1 MDQLFLMGH
10 IENTRQNMEKSNWKV
25 FVRTQSYLKP
35 YVIRYVFFVLVSG
48 LGQFLTFSSVGVFLK
63 EIVLM
68 VSSSTSDFTIQKGIL
83 YLLATFCFT
92 CFMGFGIFNI
102 KKIEQKIRVT
112 LRKEMLNGYIHSD
125 EKEVEKISDTE
136 VMNRMSMDLTKMV
149 DLVGWIMAGSI
160 YMPVISGFLS
170 VIYLCHVDF
179 RIALLCIFISVIEY
193 YLLRL
198 FSKKRMQ
205 AMQGITLSKN
215 EIVNFLNEE
224 IDGAKEVRTYGLLTK
239 FRELLDQKIVK
250 LNQYVRRYNAMN
262 ATRLF
267 VSMFYIE
274 CIEEVVLLIVGAY
287 LSSIGAIVFANIMIA
302 IQLSDQINQMIVATS
317 ILKMFVDEYAIHE
330 KRVFEIIDLKPQIET
345 RKIDKDSVLRM
356 EQVCFS
362 YDKKE
367 VLHDISFAIQKNQK
381 IGIVGESGSGKSTI
395 MKLLLGLYK
404 PSFGTVSKMQNLSIS
419 YMPQDSSMFFTS
431 VKNNI
436 ALSSQ
441 GSMKKIE
448 ESSLDAGAN
457 AFIEKKEDGYD
468 HMIQS
473 GEEGFSGGECQ
484 RISLA
489 RMFYQ
494 DADVFVLDEPTSA
507 LDVKTEKSIQ
517 NIVDKIS
524 DKTIVVVT
532 HRLSFV
538 ENFDRIFVVDNGKIV
553 EEGTH
558 QQLLDQQGVYA
569 SMYRKGAVTVET
581 AQKKRKNS

>member
-1 MDQLFLMGH
+1 MDQLFLMEH
-10 IENTRQNMEKSNWKV
+10 IRNTRQNMEKSSWKV

-35 YVIRYVFFVLVSG
+35 YVISYIFFVLVSG

-125 EKEVEKISDTE
+125 EKEVEMISDAE

-179 RIALLCIFISVIEY
+179 RIALLCVFISVIEY

-198 FSKKRMQ
+198 FSKKRMLT
-205 AMQGITLSKN
+205 MQGITLSKN

-250 LNQYVRRYNAMN
+250 LNRFVRRYNAMN

-317 ILKMFVDEYAIHE
+317 ILKMFVDEYAVYE

-448 ESSLDAGAN
+448 ESSLDAGAK

-468 HMIQS
+468 HTIQS

-494 DADVFVLDEPTSA
+494 NADIFVLDEPTSA

-538 ENFDRIFVVDNGKIV
+538 ENFDRIFVVDNGRIV

-569 SMYRKGAVTVET
+569 SMYRKQNG
-581 AQKKRKNS
+581 S

>member
-1 MDQLFLMGH
+1 MDQLFLMEH
-10 IENTRQNMEKSNWKV
+10 IRNTRQNMEKSSWKV

-35 YVIRYVFFVLVSG
+35 YVISYIFFVLVSG

-125 EKEVEKISDTE
+125 EKEVEKISDAE

-179 RIALLCIFISVIEY
+179 RIAFLCIFISVIEY

-198 FSKKRMQ
+198 FSKKRML

-239 FRELLDQKIVK
+239 FRELIDQKIVK

-569 SMYRKGAVTVET
+569 SMYRKQNG
-581 AQKKRKNS
+581 S

>member
-1 MDQLFLMGH
+1 MDQLFSMEH
-10 IENTRQNMEKSNWKV
+10 IWNTRRNMEKSNWKV

-35 YVIRYVFFVLVSG
+35 YVIPYVFFVLVSG

-68 VSSSTSDFTIQKGIL
+68 VSSNTSDFTIQKGIL

-125 EKEVEKISDTE
+125 EKEVEMISDTE

-224 IDGAKEVRTYGLLTK
+224 IDGAKEVRIYGLLTK

-436 ALSSQ
+436 SLSSQ

-569 SMYRKGAVTVET
+569 SMYRKQNG
-581 AQKKRKNS
+581 S

>member
-1 MDQLFLMGH
+1 
-10 IENTRQNMEKSNWKV
+10 MEKSNWKV

-68 VSSSTSDFTIQKGIL
+68 VSSNTSDFTIQKGIL

-198 FSKKRMQ
+198 FSKKRMLT
-205 AMQGITLSKN
+205 MQGITLSKN

-239 FRELLDQKIVK
+239 FRELIDQKIVK

-569 SMYRKGAVTVET
+569 SMYRKEAVTVET

>member
-1 MDQLFLMGH
+1 MDQLFLMEH
-10 IENTRQNMEKSNWKV
+10 IRNTRQNMEKSNWKV

-68 VSSSTSDFTIQKGIL
+68 VSLNTSDFTIQKGIL

-179 RIALLCIFISVIEY
+179 RIAFLCIFISVIEY

-317 ILKMFVDEYAIHE
+317 VLKMFVDEYAIHE

-345 RKIDKDSVLRM
+345 RKIDKDSALRM

-436 ALSSQ
+436 SLSSQ

-473 GEEGFSGGECQ
+473 GKEGFSGGECQ

-569 SMYRKGAVTVET
+569 SMYRKQNG
-581 AQKKRKNS
+581 S

>member
-1 MDQLFLMGH
+1 MDQLFLMEH
-10 IENTRQNMEKSNWKV
+10 IRNTRQNMEKSNWKV

-35 YVIRYVFFVLVSG
+35 YVISYIFFVLVSG

-179 RIALLCIFISVIEY
+179 RIAFLCIFISVIEY

-198 FSKKRMQ
+198 FSKKRML

-239 FRELLDQKIVK
+239 FRELIDQKIVK

-436 ALSSQ
+436 SLSSQ

-473 GEEGFSGGECQ
+473 GKEGFSGGECQ

-569 SMYRKGAVTVET
+569 SMYRKQNG
-581 AQKKRKNS
+581 S

>member
-1 MDQLFLMGH
+1 MDQLFLMER
-10 IENTRQNMEKSNWKV
+10 IENTRQTMEKSNWKV

-35 YVIRYVFFVLVSG
+35 YVVPYVFFVLVSG

-179 RIALLCIFISVIEY
+179 RIAFLCIFISVIEY

-198 FSKKRMQ
+198 FSKKRML

-239 FRELLDQKIVK
+239 FRELIDQKIVK
-250 LNQYVRRYNAMN
+250 LNRFVRRYNAMN

-436 ALSSQ
+436 SLSSQ

-473 GEEGFSGGECQ
+473 GKEGFSGGECQ

-517 NIVDKIS
+517 NIVDKIF

-538 ENFDRIFVVDNGKIV
+538 ENFDRIFVVDNGRIV

-558 QQLLDQQGVYA
+558 QQLLNQQGVYA
-569 SMYRKGAVTVET
+569 SMYRKQNG
-581 AQKKRKNS
+581 S

>member
-1 MDQLFLMGH
+1 
-10 IENTRQNMEKSNWKV
+10 MEKSNWKV

-35 YVIRYVFFVLVSG
+35 YVIRYIFFALVSG

-125 EKEVEKISDTE
+125 EKEVEKISDAE

-179 RIALLCIFISVIEY
+179 RIALLCVFISVIEY

-198 FSKKRMQ
+198 FSKKRMLT
-205 AMQGITLSKN
+205 MQGITLSKN

-224 IDGAKEVRTYGLLTK
+224 IDGAKEVRTYGLLTE
-239 FRELLDQKIVK
+239 FQELLEKKIVK

-274 CIEEVVLLIVGAY
+274 CIEEVVLLMAGAY

-317 ILKMFVDEYAIHE
+317 ILKMFVDEYAVYE
-330 KRVFEIIDLKPQIET
+330 KRVFEIVDLKPQIET
-345 RKIDKDSVLRM
+345 RKIDEDSVLRM

-404 PSFGTVSKMQNLSIS
+404 PASGTVKKMQNLSIS

-436 ALSSQ
+436 ALSSK

-457 AFIEKKEDGYD
+457 AFIEKKEDEYD
-468 HMIQS
+468 YVIQS

-558 QQLLDQQGVYA
+558 QQLLNQQGVYA
-569 SMYRKGAVTVET
+569 SMYRKQNG
-581 AQKKRKNS
+581 S

>member
-1 MDQLFLMGH
+1 
-10 IENTRQNMEKSNWKV
+10 MEKSNWKV

-35 YVIRYVFFVLVSG
+35 YVVPYVFFVLVSG

-68 VSSSTSDFTIQKGIL
+68 VSLNTSDFTIQKGIL

-149 DLVGWIMAGSI
+149 ELVGWIMAGSI

-179 RIALLCIFISVIEY
+179 RIAFLCIFISVIEY

-198 FSKKRMQ
+198 FSKKRML

-317 ILKMFVDEYAIHE
+317 VLKMFVDEYAIHE

-436 ALSSQ
+436 SLSSQ

-569 SMYRKGAVTVET
+569 SMYRKQNG
-581 AQKKRKNS
+581 S

>member
-10 IENTRQNMEKSNWKV
+10 IENTRQNMEKSSWKV
-25 FVRTQSYLKP
+25 FARTQSYLKP
-35 YVIRYVFFVLVSG
+35 YVISYIFFVLVSG

-179 RIALLCIFISVIEY
+179 RIALLCVFISMIEY

-198 FSKKRMQ
+198 FSKKRMLT
-205 AMQGITLSKN
+205 MQGITLSKN

-448 ESSLDAGAN
+448 ESSLDAGAK

-468 HMIQS
+468 HTIQS

-494 DADVFVLDEPTSA
+494 NADIFVLDEPTSA

-569 SMYRKGAVTVET
+569 RMYRKQNG
-581 AQKKRKNS
+581 S

>member
-1 MDQLFLMGH
+1 
-10 IENTRQNMEKSNWKV
+10 MEKSSWKV

-35 YVIRYVFFVLVSG
+35 YVISYIFFVLVSG

-125 EKEVEKISDTE
+125 EKEVEMISDAE

-170 VIYLCHVDF
+170 VIYLYHVDF
-179 RIALLCIFISVIEY
+179 RIALLCVFISVIEY

-198 FSKKRMQ
+198 FSKKRMLT
-205 AMQGITLSKN
+205 MQGITLSKN

-250 LNQYVRRYNAMN
+250 LNRFVRRYNAMN

-302 IQLSDQINQMIVATS
+302 IQLSDQINQMIVAS
-317 ILKMFVDEYAIHE
+317 SVLKMFVDEYAVYE

-436 ALSSQ
+436 SLSSQ

-468 HMIQS
+468 YMIQS

-494 DADVFVLDEPTSA
+494 NADVFVLDEPTSA

-538 ENFDRIFVVDNGKIV
+538 ENFDRIFVVDNGRVV

-558 QQLLDQQGVYA
+558 QQLLNQQGVYA
-569 SMYRKGAVTVET
+569 SMYRKQRGC
-581 AQKKRKNS
+581 NS

>member
-1 MDQLFLMGH
+1 
-10 IENTRQNMEKSNWKV
+10 MEKSNWKV

-68 VSSSTSDFTIQKGIL
+68 VSSNTSDFTIQKGIL

-125 EKEVEKISDTE
+125 EKEVEKISDAE
-136 VMNRMSMDLTKMV
+136 VMNRMSMDLIKMV

-179 RIALLCIFISVIEY
+179 RIAFLCIFISVIEY
-193 YLLRL
+193 YLLKL
-198 FSKKRMQ
+198 FSKKRML

-239 FRELLDQKIVK
+239 FRELIDQKIVK

-448 ESSLDAGAN
+448 ESSLDAGAK

-468 HMIQS
+468 HTIQS

-494 DADVFVLDEPTSA
+494 NADIFVLDEPTSA

-569 SMYRKGAVTVET
+569 SMYRKQNG
-581 AQKKRKNS
+581 S

>member
-1 MDQLFLMGH
+1 
-10 IENTRQNMEKSNWKV
+10 MEKSNWKV

-125 EKEVEKISDTE
+125 EKEVEMISDAE

-179 RIALLCIFISVIEY
+179 RIALLCVFISVIEY

-198 FSKKRMQ
+198 FSKKRMLT
-205 AMQGITLSKN
+205 MQGITLSKN

-224 IDGAKEVRTYGLLTK
+224 IDGAKEVRTYGLLAK

-436 ALSSQ
+436 SLSSQ

-468 HMIQS
+468 HTIQS

-494 DADVFVLDEPTSA
+494 NADVFVLDEPTSA

-538 ENFDRIFVVDNGKIV
+538 ENFDRIFVVDNGRIV
-553 EEGTH
+553 EVGTH

-569 SMYRKGAVTVET
+569 SMYRKQNG
-581 AQKKRKNS
+581 S

>member
-1 MDQLFLMGH
+1 MDQLFLMEH
-10 IENTRQNMEKSNWKV
+10 IRNTRQNMEKSNWKV

-125 EKEVEKISDTE
+125 EKEVEKISDAE
-136 VMNRMSMDLTKMV
+136 VMNRMSMDLIKMV

-179 RIALLCIFISVIEY
+179 RIAFLCIFISVIEY
-193 YLLRL
+193 YLLKL
-198 FSKKRMQ
+198 FSKKRML

-317 ILKMFVDEYAIHE
+317 VLKMFVDEYAIHE

-436 ALSSQ
+436 SLSSQ

-448 ESSLDAGAN
+448 ESSLDAGAK

-494 DADVFVLDEPTSA
+494 DVDVFVLDEPTSA

-538 ENFDRIFVVDNGKIV
+538 ENFDRIFVVNDGKIV

-558 QQLLDQQGVYA
+558 QQLLNQQGVYA
-569 SMYRKGAVTVET
+569 SMYRKQNG
-581 AQKKRKNS
+581 S

>member
-1 MDQLFLMGH
+1 
-10 IENTRQNMEKSNWKV
+10 MEKSNWKV

-179 RIALLCIFISVIEY
+179 RIAFLCIFISVIEY

-198 FSKKRMQ
+198 FSKKRML

-239 FRELLDQKIVK
+239 FRELIDQKIVK

-569 SMYRKGAVTVET
+569 SMYRKQNG
-581 AQKKRKNS
+581 S

>member
-1 MDQLFLMGH
+1 MDQLFLMEH
-10 IENTRQNMEKSNWKV
+10 IRNTRQNMEKSNWKV

-35 YVIRYVFFVLVSG
+35 YVISYIFFVLVSG

-125 EKEVEKISDTE
+125 EKEVEKISDAE

-179 RIALLCIFISVIEY
+179 RIALLCVFISVIEY

-198 FSKKRMQ
+198 FSKKRMMT
-205 AMQGITLSKN
+205 MQGITLSKN

-302 IQLSDQINQMIVATS
+302 IQLSDQINQMIVAIS
-317 ILKMFVDEYAIHE
+317 ILKMFVDEYAVYE

-395 MKLLLGLYK
+395 MKLLLGLYM
-404 PSFGTVSKMQNLSIS
+404 PDSGTVSKMQNLSIS

-457 AFIEKKEDGYD
+457 LFIEKKEDGYD

-494 DADVFVLDEPTSA
+494 NADIFVLDEPTSA

-569 SMYRKGAVTVET
+569 SMYRKQNG
-581 AQKKRKNS
+581 S

>member
-1 MDQLFLMGH
+1 MDQLFLMEH
-10 IENTRQNMEKSNWKV
+10 IRNTRQNMEKSSWKV

-35 YVIRYVFFVLVSG
+35 YVISYIFFVLVSG

-125 EKEVEKISDTE
+125 EKEVEKISDAE

-179 RIALLCIFISVIEY
+179 RIALLCVFISVIEY

-198 FSKKRMQ
+198 FSKKRMLT
-205 AMQGITLSKN
+205 MQEITLSKN

-287 LSSIGAIVFANIMIA
+287 LSSIGAIAFANIMIA

-448 ESSLDAGAN
+448 ESSLDAGAK

-468 HMIQS
+468 HTIQS

-494 DADVFVLDEPTSA
+494 NADIFVLDEPTSA

-538 ENFDRIFVVDNGKIV
+538 ENFDRIFVVDNGRIV

-558 QQLLDQQGVYA
+558 QQLLDQHGVYA
-569 SMYRKGAVTVET
+569 SMYRKQNG
-581 AQKKRKNS
+581 S

>member
-1 MDQLFLMGH
+1 
-10 IENTRQNMEKSNWKV
+10 MEKSNWKV

-35 YVIRYVFFVLVSG
+35 YVVPYVFFVLVSG

-68 VSSSTSDFTIQKGIL
+68 VSLNTSDFTIQKGIL

-179 RIALLCIFISVIEY
+179 RIAFLCVFISVIEY

-198 FSKKRMQ
+198 FSKKRMLT
-205 AMQGITLSKN
+205 MQGITLSKN
-215 EIVNFLNEE
+215 EIANFLNEE

-250 LNQYVRRYNAMN
+250 LNRFVRRYNAMN

-302 IQLSDQINQMIVATS
+302 IQLSDQINQMIVAS
-317 ILKMFVDEYAIHE
+317 SVLKMFVDEYAIHE
-330 KRVFEIIDLKPQIET
+330 KRVFEIVDLKPQIET

-436 ALSSQ
+436 SLSSQ

-448 ESSLDAGAN
+448 ESSLDAGAK
-457 AFIEKKEDGYD
+457 AFIDKKEDGYD
-468 HMIQS
+468 YVIQS

-489 RMFYQ
+489 RLFYQ

-538 ENFDRIFVVDNGKIV
+538 ENFDRIFVVNNGEIV

-569 SMYRKGAVTVET
+569 SMYRKQNG
-581 AQKKRKNS
+581 S

>member
-1 MDQLFLMGH
+1 MDQLFLMEH
-10 IENTRQNMEKSNWKV
+10 IRNTRQNMEKSNWKV

-68 VSSSTSDFTIQKGIL
+68 VSSNTSDFTIQKGIL

-125 EKEVEKISDTE
+125 EKEVEKISDAE
-136 VMNRMSMDLTKMV
+136 VMNRMSMDLIKMV

-179 RIALLCIFISVIEY
+179 RIAFLCIFISVIEY

-198 FSKKRMQ
+198 FSKKRML

-239 FRELLDQKIVK
+239 FRELIDQKIVK

-317 ILKMFVDEYAIHE
+317 ILKMFVDEYAVYE

-448 ESSLDAGAN
+448 ESSLDAGAK

-468 HMIQS
+468 HTIQS

-494 DADVFVLDEPTSA
+494 NADIFVLDEPTSA

-569 SMYRKGAVTVET
+569 SMYRKQNG
-581 AQKKRKNS
+581 S

>member
-1 MDQLFLMGH
+1 MDQLFLMEH
-10 IENTRQNMEKSNWKV
+10 IRNTRQNMEKSNWKV

-68 VSSSTSDFTIQKGIL
+68 VSSNTSDFTIQKGIL

-179 RIALLCIFISVIEY
+179 RIAFLCIFISVIEY
-193 YLLRL
+193 YLLKL
-198 FSKKRMQ
+198 FSKKRML

-317 ILKMFVDEYAIHE
+317 ILKMFVDEYAVYE

-448 ESSLDAGAN
+448 ESSLDAGAKV
-457 AFIEKKEDGYD
+457 FIEKEEDGYD

-494 DADVFVLDEPTSA
+494 NADIFVLDEPTSA

-538 ENFDRIFVVDNGKIV
+538 ENFDRIFVVDNGRIV

-569 SMYRKGAVTVET
+569 SMYRKQNG
-581 AQKKRKNS
+581 S

>member
-1 MDQLFLMGH
+1 MDQLFLMEH
-10 IENTRQNMEKSNWKV
+10 IRNTRQNMEKSNWKV

-35 YVIRYVFFVLVSG
+35 YVISYIFFVLVSG

-102 KKIEQKIRVT
+102 KKIEQKIRET

-125 EKEVEKISDTE
+125 EKEVEKISDAE

-179 RIALLCIFISVIEY
+179 RIAFLCVFISVIEY

-198 FSKKRMQ
+198 FSKKRMLT
-205 AMQGITLSKN
+205 MQGITLSKN

-250 LNQYVRRYNAMN
+250 LNQFVRRYNAMN

-302 IQLSDQINQMIVATS
+302 IQLSDQINQMIVAS
-317 ILKMFVDEYAIHE
+317 SVLKMFVDEYAIHE

-419 YMPQDSSMFFTS
+419 YMSQDSSMFFTS

-448 ESSLDAGAN
+448 ESSLDAGAK

-468 HMIQS
+468 YDIQS

-494 DADVFVLDEPTSA
+494 NADVFVLDEPTSA

-538 ENFDRIFVVDNGKIV
+538 ENFDRIFVVDNGRIV

-558 QQLLDQQGVYA
+558 QQLLNQQGVYA
-569 SMYRKGAVTVET
+569 SMYRKQNG
-581 AQKKRKNS
+581 S

>member
-1 MDQLFLMGH
+1 MDQLFLMEH
-10 IENTRQNMEKSNWKV
+10 IRNTRQNMEKSNWKV

-35 YVIRYVFFVLVSG
+35 YVISYIFFVLVSG

-170 VIYLCHVDF
+170 VIYLCRVDF

-198 FSKKRMQ
+198 FSKKRMLT
-205 AMQGITLSKN
+205 MQGITLSKN

-250 LNQYVRRYNAMN
+250 LNRFVRRYNAMN

-317 ILKMFVDEYAIHE
+317 VLKMFVDEYAIHE

-436 ALSSQ
+436 SLSSQ

-473 GEEGFSGGECQ
+473 GKEGFSGGECQ

-569 SMYRKGAVTVET
+569 SMYRKQNG
-581 AQKKRKNS
+581 S

>member
-1 MDQLFLMGH
+1 
-10 IENTRQNMEKSNWKV
+10 MEKSNWKV
-25 FVRTQSYLKP
+25 FARTQSYLKP

-149 DLVGWIMAGSI
+149 DLVGWIMVGSI

-179 RIALLCIFISVIEY
+179 RIAFLCVFISVIEY

-198 FSKKRMQ
+198 FSKKRMLT
-205 AMQGITLSKN
+205 MQGITLSKN

-317 ILKMFVDEYAIHE
+317 VLKMFVDEYAIHE

-345 RKIDKDSVLRM
+345 RKIDEDSVLRM

-436 ALSSQ
+436 SLSSQ

-494 DADVFVLDEPTSA
+494 NADAFVLDEPTSA

-558 QQLLDQQGVYA
+558 QQLLNQQGVYA
-569 SMYRKGAVTVET
+569 SMYRKQNG
-581 AQKKRKNS
+581 S

>member
-1 MDQLFLMGH
+1 
-10 IENTRQNMEKSNWKV
+10 MEKSSWKV

-48 LGQFLTFSSVGVFLK
+48 LGQFLTFSSVGVFLE

-198 FSKKRMQ
+198 FSKKRML

-239 FRELLDQKIVK
+239 FRELIDQKIVK

-436 ALSSQ
+436 SLSSQ

-473 GEEGFSGGECQ
+473 GKEGFSGGECQ

-538 ENFDRIFVVDNGKIV
+538 ENFDRIFVVDNGRIV

-558 QQLLDQQGVYA
+558 QQLLNQQGVYA
-569 SMYRKGAVTVET
+569 SMYRKQNG
-581 AQKKRKNS
+581 S

>member
-1 MDQLFLMGH
+1 
-10 IENTRQNMEKSNWKV
+10 MEKSNWKV

-224 IDGAKEVRTYGLLTK
+224 IDGAKEVRIYGLLTK

-436 ALSSQ
+436 SLSSQ

-538 ENFDRIFVVDNGKIV
+538 ENFDRIFVVDNGRIV

-558 QQLLDQQGVYA
+558 QQLLNQQGVYA
-569 SMYRKGAVTVET
+569 SMYRKQNG
-581 AQKKRKNS
+581 S

>member
-1 MDQLFLMGH
+1 MDQLFSMEH
-10 IENTRQNMEKSNWKV
+10 IWNTRQNMEKSNWKV

-35 YVIRYVFFVLVSG
+35 YVISYVFFVLVSG

-125 EKEVEKISDTE
+125 EKEVEKISDAE

-179 RIALLCIFISVIEY
+179 RIALLCVFISVIEY

-198 FSKKRMQ
+198 FSKKRMLT
-205 AMQGITLSKN
+205 MQGITLSKN

-274 CIEEVVLLIVGAY
+274 CIEEVVLLTVGAY

-317 ILKMFVDEYAIHE
+317 VLKMFVDEYAIHE

-436 ALSSQ
+436 SLSSQ

-448 ESSLDAGAN
+448 ESSLDAGAKV
-457 AFIEKKEDGYD
+457 FIEKEEDGYD

-494 DADVFVLDEPTSA
+494 NADAFVLDEPTSA

-558 QQLLDQQGVYA
+558 QQLLNQQGVYA
-569 SMYRKGAVTVET
+569 SMYRKQNG
-581 AQKKRKNS
+581 S

>member
-1 MDQLFLMGH
+1 MDQLFLMEH
-10 IENTRQNMEKSNWKV
+10 IRNTRQNMEKSNWKV

-68 VSSSTSDFTIQKGIL
+68 VSSNTSDFTIQKGIL

-125 EKEVEKISDTE
+125 EKEVEKISDAE
-136 VMNRMSMDLTKMV
+136 VMNRMSMDLIKMV

-179 RIALLCIFISVIEY
+179 RIAFLCIFISVIEY

-198 FSKKRMQ
+198 FSKKRML

-239 FRELLDQKIVK
+239 FRELIDQKIVK

-317 ILKMFVDEYAIHE
+317 VLKMFVDEYAIHE

-436 ALSSQ
+436 SLSSQ

-494 DADVFVLDEPTSA
+494 NADVFVLDEPTSA

-538 ENFDRIFVVDNGKIV
+538 ENFDRIFVVDNGRIV

-569 SMYRKGAVTVET
+569 SMYRKQNG
-581 AQKKRKNS
+581 S

>member
-1 MDQLFLMGH
+1 
-10 IENTRQNMEKSNWKV
+10 MEKSNWKV

-68 VSSSTSDFTIQKGIL
+68 VSSNTSDFTIQKGIL

-136 VMNRMSMDLTKMV
+136 VMNRMSMDLIKMV

-179 RIALLCIFISVIEY
+179 RIALLCVFISVIEY

-198 FSKKRMQ
+198 FSKKRMLT
-205 AMQGITLSKN
+205 MQGITLSKN

-317 ILKMFVDEYAIHE
+317 VLKMFVDEYAIHE

-436 ALSSQ
+436 SLSSQ

-569 SMYRKGAVTVET
+569 SVYRKQNG
-581 AQKKRKNS
+581 S

>member
-1 MDQLFLMGH
+1 MDQLFLMEH
-10 IENTRQNMEKSNWKV
+10 IRNTRQNMEKSNWKV

-35 YVIRYVFFVLVSG
+35 YVISYIFFVLVSG

-125 EKEVEKISDTE
+125 EKEVEKISDAE

-179 RIALLCIFISVIEY
+179 RIAFLCVFISVIEY

-198 FSKKRMQ
+198 FSKKRMLT
-205 AMQGITLSKN
+205 MQGITLSKN

-287 LSSIGAIVFANIMIA
+287 LSSVGAIVFANIMIA
-302 IQLSDQINQMIVATS
+302 IQLSDQINQMIVAS
-317 ILKMFVDEYAIHE
+317 SVLKMFVDEYAIHE

-419 YMPQDSSMFFTS
+419 YMSQDSSMFFTS

-448 ESSLDAGAN
+448 ESSLDAGAK

-468 HMIQS
+468 YDIQS

-558 QQLLDQQGVYA
+558 QQLLNQQGVYA
-569 SMYRKGAVTVET
+569 SMYRKQNG
-581 AQKKRKNS
+581 S

>member
-1 MDQLFLMGH
+1 MGQLFSMEH
-10 IENTRQNMEKSNWKV
+10 IWNTRQNMEKSNWKV

-35 YVIRYVFFVLVSG
+35 YVISYIFFVLVSG

-179 RIALLCIFISVIEY
+179 RIAFLCIFISVIEY

-198 FSKKRMQ
+198 FSKKRML

-239 FRELLDQKIVK
+239 FRELIDQKIVK

-436 ALSSQ
+436 SLSSQ

-538 ENFDRIFVVDNGKIV
+538 ENFDRIFVVDNGRIV

-569 SMYRKGAVTVET
+569 SMYRKQNG
-581 AQKKRKNS
+581 S

>member
-1 MDQLFLMGH
+1 MDQLFLMER
-10 IENTRQNMEKSNWKV
+10 IENTRQTMEKSNWKV

-35 YVIRYVFFVLVSG
+35 YVVPYVFFVLVSG

-83 YLLATFCFT
+83 YLFATFCFT
-92 CFMGFGIFNI
+92 CFMGFGILNI

-179 RIALLCIFISVIEY
+179 WIAFLCVFISVIEY

-198 FSKKRMQ
+198 FSKRRMQ
-205 AMQGITLSKN
+205 SMQGITLSKN

-239 FRELLDQKIVK
+239 FQELLEKKIVK
-250 LNQYVRRYNAMN
+250 LNQYVRHYNAMN

-274 CIEEVVLLIVGAY
+274 CIEEVVLLMAGAY

-317 ILKMFVDEYAIHE
+317 VLKMFVDEYAVYE
-330 KRVFEIIDLKPQIET
+330 KRVFEIVDLKPQIET
-345 RKIDKDSVLRM
+345 RKIDEDSVLRM

-362 YDKKE
+362 YDKRE

-404 PSFGTVSKMQNLSIS
+404 PASGTVSKMQNQSIS

-436 ALSSQ
+436 SLSFQ
-441 GSMKKIE
+441 GSMQKIE
-448 ESSLDAGAN
+448 KSSLDAGAN
-457 AFIEKKEDGYD
+457 AFIDKKEDGYD

-494 DADVFVLDEPTSA
+494 DADVFVLDEPTSS
-507 LDVKTEKSIQ
+507 LDIKTEKSIQ
-517 NIVDKIS
+517 NIIDKIS
-524 DKTIVVVT
+524 DKTIIVVT

-538 ENFDRIFVVDNGKIV
+538 ENFDRIFVMNDGKIV

-569 SMYRKGAVTVET
+569 SMYRKQNG
-581 AQKKRKNS
+581 S

>member
-1 MDQLFLMGH
+1 
-10 IENTRQNMEKSNWKV
+10 MEKSSWKV

-35 YVIRYVFFVLVSG
+35 YVISYIFFVLVSG

-179 RIALLCIFISVIEY
+179 WIAFLCIFISVIEY

-198 FSKKRMQ
+198 FSKKRML

-239 FRELLDQKIVK
+239 FRELIDQKIVK

-436 ALSSQ
+436 SLSSQ

-473 GEEGFSGGECQ
+473 GKEGFSGGECQ

-517 NIVDKIS
+517 NIVDKIF

-538 ENFDRIFVVDNGKIV
+538 ENFDRIFVVDNGRIV

-558 QQLLDQQGVYA
+558 QQLLNQQGVYA
-569 SMYRKGAVTVET
+569 SMYRKQNG
-581 AQKKRKNS
+581 S

>member
-1 MDQLFLMGH
+1 MDQLFLMEH
-10 IENTRQNMEKSNWKV
+10 IRNTRQNMEKSNWKV

-35 YVIRYVFFVLVSG
+35 YVVPYVFFVLVSG

-436 ALSSQ
+436 SLSSQ

-569 SMYRKGAVTVET
+569 SMYRKQNG
-581 AQKKRKNS
+581 S

>member
-1 MDQLFLMGH
+1 MDQLFLMEH
-10 IENTRQNMEKSNWKV
+10 IKNTRQNMEKSNWKV
-25 FVRTQSYLKP
+25 FARTQSYLKP

-179 RIALLCIFISVIEY
+179 RIAFLCVFISVIEY

-198 FSKKRMQ
+198 FSKKRMLT
-205 AMQGITLSKN
+205 MQGITLSKN

-224 IDGAKEVRTYGLLTK
+224 IDGAKEVRTYVLLTK

-274 CIEEVVLLIVGAY
+274 CIEEVVLLIVGSY

-317 ILKMFVDEYAIHE
+317 VLKMFVDEYAIHE

-448 ESSLDAGAN
+448 ESSLDAGAK

-468 HMIQS
+468 HTIQS

-494 DADVFVLDEPTSA
+494 NADVFVLDEPTSA

-538 ENFDRIFVVDNGKIV
+538 ENFDRIFVVNDGKIV

-569 SMYRKGAVTVET
+569 SMYRKQNG
-581 AQKKRKNS
+581 S

>member
-1 MDQLFLMGH
+1 MDQLFLMEH
-10 IENTRQNMEKSNWKV
+10 IRNTRQNMEKSNWKV

-35 YVIRYVFFVLVSG
+35 YVISYIFFVLVSG

-125 EKEVEKISDTE
+125 EKEVEKISDAE

-170 VIYLCHVDF
+170 VIYLCHIDF
-179 RIALLCIFISVIEY
+179 RIALLCVFISVIEY

-205 AMQGITLSKN
+205 AMQGITLSKD

-317 ILKMFVDEYAIHE
+317 VLKMFVDEYAIHE

-448 ESSLDAGAN
+448 ESSLDAGAK
-457 AFIEKKEDGYD
+457 AFIDKKEDGYD
-468 HMIQS
+468 HTIQS

-494 DADVFVLDEPTSA
+494 NADIFVLDEPTSA

-538 ENFDRIFVVDNGKIV
+538 ENFDRIFVVDNGRIV

-569 SMYRKGAVTVET
+569 SMYRKQNG
-581 AQKKRKNS
+581 S

>member
-1 MDQLFLMGH
+1 MDQLFLMEH
-10 IENTRQNMEKSNWKV
+10 IRNTRQNMEKSNWKV

-125 EKEVEKISDTE
+125 EKEVEKISDAE
-136 VMNRMSMDLTKMV
+136 VMNRMSMDLIKMV

-179 RIALLCIFISVIEY
+179 RIAFLCIFISVIEY

-198 FSKKRMQ
+198 FSKKRML

-239 FRELLDQKIVK
+239 FRELIDQKIVK

-262 ATRLF
+262 AMRLF

-317 ILKMFVDEYAIHE
+317 VLKMFVDEYTIHE

-436 ALSSQ
+436 SLSSQ

-494 DADVFVLDEPTSA
+494 NADVFVLDEPTSA

-538 ENFDRIFVVDNGKIV
+538 ENFDRIFVVDNGRIV

-569 SMYRKGAVTVET
+569 SVYRKQNG
-581 AQKKRKNS
+581 S

>member
-1 MDQLFLMGH
+1 MDQLFLMEH
-10 IENTRQNMEKSNWKV
+10 IRNTRQNMEKSNWKV

-35 YVIRYVFFVLVSG
+35 YVISYIFFVLVSG

-179 RIALLCIFISVIEY
+179 RIAFLCIFISVIEY

-198 FSKKRMQ
+198 FSKKRML

-239 FRELLDQKIVK
+239 FRELIDQKIVK

-569 SMYRKGAVTVET
+569 SMYRKQNG
-581 AQKKRKNS
+581 S

>member
-1 MDQLFLMGH
+1 MDQLFLMEH
-10 IENTRQNMEKSNWKV
+10 IRNTRQNMEKSNWKV

-224 IDGAKEVRTYGLLTK
+224 IDGAKEVRIYGLLTK

-302 IQLSDQINQMIVATS
+302 IQLSDQINQMIVAS
-317 ILKMFVDEYAIHE
+317 SVLKMFVDEYAIHE

-404 PSFGTVSKMQNLSIS
+404 PSYGTVSKMQNLSIS

-436 ALSSQ
+436 SLSSQ

-448 ESSLDAGAN
+448 ESSLDAGAK
-457 AFIEKKEDGYD
+457 AFIDKKEDGYD
-468 HMIQS
+468 YVIQS

-494 DADVFVLDEPTSA
+494 NADVFVLDEPTSA

-569 SMYRKGAVTVET
+569 SVYRKQNG
-581 AQKKRKNS
+581 S

>member
-1 MDQLFLMGH
+1 MDQLFLMEH
-10 IENTRQNMEKSNWKV
+10 IRNTRQNMEKSNWKV

-35 YVIRYVFFVLVSG
+35 YVVPYVFFVLVSG

-68 VSSSTSDFTIQKGIL
+68 VSLNTSDFTIQKGIL

-136 VMNRMSMDLTKMV
+136 VMNRMSMDLIKMV

-179 RIALLCIFISVIEY
+179 RIAFLCIFISVIEY

-198 FSKKRMQ
+198 FSKKRML

-239 FRELLDQKIVK
+239 FRELIDQKIVK

-473 GEEGFSGGECQ
+473 GKEGFSGGECQ

-569 SMYRKGAVTVET
+569 SMYRKQNG
-581 AQKKRKNS
+581 S